1 MKQNK
6 QAEIISLDDALR
18 NTYKNVKKGGDGL
31 SQKVN
36 NNDTD
41 SVYPIAPELLNK
53 KAKKHWDSIHAAYE
67 SCANNDFLSRL
78 ENYALARYCNWLV
91 HYEKAEK
98 NVSENG
104 ATQKTESG
112 YEAVTGSFTVL
123 ERVDAK
129 LSKLEKQLGFAPGA
143 RKAILTGNPS
153 QGDLFEE
160 LAGL

>member
-1 MKQNK
+1 MEQNK

-18 NTYKNVKKGGDGL
+18 DTHKNAKKGGDGL
-31 SQKVN
+31 SRKDG
-36 NNDTD
+36 NDTD
-41 SVYPIAPELLNK
+41 SAYPIAPELLNES
-53 KAKKHWDSIHAAYE
+53 AIKHWDSIRAAYE

-78 ENYALARYCNWLV
+78 ENYALARYCNWLA

-98 NVSENG
+98 NVTKNG